1 MFYFRCTANPKAAI
15 MPVEFAWEA
24 AELKRHPDYEE
35 VDAEGVTVT
44 GSALEEALKIERGE
58 LAAPGAIPAPKR
70 PILGLPKKD

>member
-1 MFYFRCTANPKAAI
+1 MFYFRCTANPRAAL

-35 VDAEGVTVT
+35 VNADGTPVI

-58 LAAPGAIPAPKR
+58 APAAPAVEKR
-70 PILGLPKKD
+70 PILGLPNKE